1 MRSGGT
7 FDYAG
12 KAERLTE
19 VLRELEDPAVWQ
31 NPERAQE
38 LGRERGKLD
47 GVVAT
52 LDKMTGSLDEAAEL
66 LDMAEA
72 DADEGMVRSVE

>member
-31 NPERAQE
+31 NSERAQE
-38 LGRERGKLD
+38 LGRERGKLE
-47 GVVAT
+47 VVVGT
-52 LDKMTGSLDEAAEL
+52 LDKMTT
-66 LDMAEA
+66 
-72 DADEGMVRSVE
+72 SVD